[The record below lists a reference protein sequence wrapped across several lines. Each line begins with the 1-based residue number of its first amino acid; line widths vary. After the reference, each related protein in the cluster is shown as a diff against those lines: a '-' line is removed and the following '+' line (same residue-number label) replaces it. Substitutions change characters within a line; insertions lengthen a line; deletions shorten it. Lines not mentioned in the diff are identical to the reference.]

1 MNILKTGAERRTT
14 RRIAQDD
21 TLLATFIRKQKYI
34 EKPPDIT
41 QLIKAYTEIV
51 NKKYLKK

>member
-1 MNILKTGAERRTT
+1 MNILKTGAERRRP